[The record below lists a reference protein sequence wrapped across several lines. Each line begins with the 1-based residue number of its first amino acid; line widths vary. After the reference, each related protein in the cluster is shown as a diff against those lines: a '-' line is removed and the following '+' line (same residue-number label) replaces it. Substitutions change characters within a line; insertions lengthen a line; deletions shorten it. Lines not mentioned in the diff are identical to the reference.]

1 MKDFDRKQ
9 RRVMSRMWT
18 EIKLKQG
25 EDDST
30 FWKGLAALLGLLVF
44 AVLGSAAY
52 KRLAAPRG
60 QAA

>member
-1 MKDFDRKQ
+1 
-9 RRVMSRMWT
+9 MWT

-30 FWKGLAALLGLLVF
+30 FWKGLAVLLGLLVF
-44 AVLGSAAY
+44 AVLGLAAY

-60 QAA
+60 RAA